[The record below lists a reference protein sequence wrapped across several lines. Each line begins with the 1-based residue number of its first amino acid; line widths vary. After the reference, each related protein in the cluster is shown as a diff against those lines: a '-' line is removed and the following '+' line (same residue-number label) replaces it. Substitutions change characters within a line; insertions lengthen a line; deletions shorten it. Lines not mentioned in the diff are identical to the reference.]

1 MSVPSEPGTAATVG
15 VMDPA
20 QRRVRIEESGKEGVI
35 TMAAMGAMK
44 DPMGTLNIV
53 VTLDDGGEVRSRSR
67 RQALLRLALRWM

>member
-1 MSVPSEPGTAATVG
+1 
-15 VMDPA
+15 MDPA

-53 VTLDDGGEVRSRSR
+53 VTLDDGGEVRLKLPPPG
-67 RQALLRLALRWM
+67 AAPVGVTVGPVTYLT